1 MSRDTHPELLDIPD
15 RIDGNKVSLRPY
27 RTGDGPAFFGSVDE
41 HRDDLATWVGWVD
54 QYKTVANAEAYV
66 RRMQSKWIART
77 ALIVGIFS
85 PDGTE
90 HYGGTGFHGFDWD
103 VPSVEL
109 GYFLKK
115 SARGKGYGTEAVKL
129 VVDFA
134 FEHLQAKRIWASC
147 DARNEASIK
156 LLERCGLR
164 REAEMQNQCT
174 DHHGSLRDTL
184 IYAIT
189 EPRR

>member
-1 MSRDTHPELLDIPD
+1 MTDVARPELLDLPD
-15 RIDGNKVSLRPY
+15 RLVGNKVLLRPY
-27 RTGDGPAFFGSVDE
+27 RTGDGPSFFDSVDE
-41 HRDDLATWVGWVD
+41 DRDDLAAWVGWVD
-54 QYKTVANAEAYV
+54 QYKTVRDAEAYA
-66 RRMQSKWIART
+66 RRMQSKWLART

-90 HYGGTGFHGFDWD
+90 HYGGTGYHGFDWD

-115 SARGKGYGTEAVKL
+115 SARGKGYGSEAVSL
-129 VVDFA
+129 VIDFA

-147 DARNEASIK
+147 DARNKASIK
-156 LLERCGLR
+156 LLERCGLQ
-164 REAEMQNQCT
+164 REAEMKNQCL
-174 DHHGSLRDTL
+174 DHHGSLRDTM

-189 EPRR
+189 EARR